1 MRGARSPRV
10 RTEAAGATVAP
21 GRSHP
26 PKPAPPASPLGASGA
41 SEPLA
46 IGRDQ
51 IRCAIGCVL
60 CEEAVR
66 PIASR
71 RPRKGKGYKG
81 WRQNTSISPVLTVR
95 QRGAFGSDRYT
106 Q

>member
-10 RTEAAGATVAP
+10 RAEAAGPTVAT
-21 GRSHP
+21 GRSRP
-26 PKPAPPASPLGASGA
+26 PKLAPPASSLGASGTPV
-41 SEPLA
+41 PLA

-81 WRQNTSISPVLTVR
+81 WRQGAGISPVINLR
-95 QRGAFGSDRYT
+95 
-106 Q
+106 